1 MHCNFK
7 RLRNLQLH
15 GSQCSVVVSIP
26 LYRGHLWSLLGT
38 RVVTRIWYV
47 DCDRHHHN
55 CRYCYQPHYRVQ
67 VNNAIGLTIVAVNY
81 VINRSSIRCHPCI
94 YHSWEH
100 YGMLGIV
107 SSTVLFKAEINT
119 TWYIS
124 LDICTHMYSKTT
136 PNRCALKLARSK
148 SHTSI
153 SVMFWTPPAR

>member
-1 MHCNFK
+1 MKPSRHESSN
-7 RLRNLQLH
+7 
-15 GSQCSVVVSIP
+15 
-26 LYRGHLWSLLGT
+26 
-38 RVVTRIWYV
+38 IWYV
-47 DCDRHHHN
+47 YCDRHHHN
-55 CRYCYQPHYRVQ
+55 CRHCYQPHYRVQ

-81 VINRSSIRCHPCI
+81 VIYRSSIRCHPCI

-148 SHTSI
+148 SHCEI
-153 SVMFWTPPAR
+153 SHKHFSNVPNPLQDKLMINDSWRCNLLLNG

>member
-1 MHCNFK
+1 MKPSRHE
-7 RLRNLQLH
+7 
-15 GSQCSVVVSIP
+15 GSNV
-26 LYRGHLWSLLGT
+26 
-38 RVVTRIWYV
+38 WYV
-47 DCDRHHHN
+47 YCDSQHHN
-55 CRYCYQPHYRVQ
+55 CRHCYQPHYGVQ

-107 SSTVLFKAEINT
+107 SSTVLFKDEINT

-124 LDICTHMYSKTT
+124 LDICTHMYSKTK
-136 PNRCALKLARSK
+136 PNRCAENWHAANHTVK

-153 SVMFWTPPAR
+153 SLMFWTPPLQDKLMINDSWRCNLLLNE